1 MVLPTRSIAF
11 SIAVVGFF
19 VLSIVGSFG
28 GLSPETCCKRALLGA
43 VATYVAALAA
53 VRAVSERGTGG
64 VLSERS
70 GFRRGRRDRAGCRQA
85 SVATPPERRSGP
97 VSGGAGTGAC
107 SARSR

>member
-53 VRAVSERGTGG
+53 VRAINMILTQAMIASQI
-64 VLSERS
+64 SK
-70 GFRRGRRDRAGCRQA
+70 DNAGDN
-85 SVATPPERRSGP
+85 EH
-97 VSGGAGTGAC
+97 
-107 SARSR
+107 